1 MNSYFQ
7 CFSIFFVFLLASNV
21 LGDEQFPEKGVTEK
35 SDRLLSAH
43 AKSIPNIITERS
55 PYLPDFSYAGYKNGN
70 ISLPSIDGKIF
81 NVTDYGAIADD
92 GKDDSESVLKAIE
105 AAKAFDG
112 PVVVKFPSGRFI
124 LSEILYIDRSDFAI
138 QGVGLETTLFY
149 PRPMRFL
156 DTPPQ
161 LLELSEYLILNNK
174 RQRERANNID
184 LPFSL
189 YAWTGGYLWA
199 RVPGARGKAYL
210 KEYDRP
216 PDVLANVI
224 EGVRGKLS
232 VKVDDVGRL
241 RVGDVIKLEWYNV
254 EGRNSS
260 LLKELYGDPTRFST
274 IGSHHWTNA
283 NRALV
288 TQVTKILSM
297 DGDQLQLADPLLI
310 DANRDWK
317 PKLVRWEHLEN
328 VSLSDFTMEFPN
340 GVYIAHHVEEG
351 YNGIYL
357 EGVYDGFVRN
367 IEIINADSG
376 ILTDDIANVTL
387 EDITTSGPHR
397 AHYTVHMGSVYNV
410 LAKRVRVE
418 NTAEHPLSFNT
429 YAVKSVYKDCEV
441 LSYPILDQHSGAN
454 HQNLFDNIRVHLPFL
469 DEDRTYPLFGGGGA
483 SYWKP
488 SHGRFS
494 TLYNIEVV
502 TREEPHT
509 DNVVTLKGPRD
520 GVQSRLIGIYGNSPL
535 EIQYGPD
542 AHMEQINQ
550 KPRYT
555 SLYDLQLKERQK

>member
-7 CFSIFFVFLLASNV
+7 CFSIFFVFLLASN
-21 LGDEQFPEKGVTEK
+21 LSGDEQFSVRGLTEK
-35 SDRLLSAH
+35 SDRLPLAQATSL
-43 AKSIPNIITERS
+43 PNIITDS
-55 PYLPDFSYAGYKNGN
+55 APYIPDFSYAGYKNGN
-70 ISLPSIDGKIF
+70 ISLPSVDGKIF
-81 NVTDYGAIADD
+81 NVTDYGAVADD
-92 GKDDSESVLKAIE
+92 GKDDSKSVLKALE

-112 PVVVKFPSGRFI
+112 PVVVKFPPGRFI

-138 QGVGLETTLFY
+138 QGDGLETTLFY
-149 PRPMRFL
+149 PRPLRL
-156 DTPPQ
+156 LETPPQ
-161 LLELSEYLILNNK
+161 LTELSEYLIVNDK
-174 RQRERANNID
+174 RQRERVNNID

-216 PDVLANVI
+216 SEVLANVI
-224 EGVRGKLS
+224 GGFRGTLS
-232 VKVDDVGRL
+232 VKVDDVRRL
-241 RVGDVIKLEWYNV
+241 RVGDVVKLEWYNV
-254 EGRNSS
+254 EGENSS
-260 LLKELYGDPTRFST
+260 LLRELYGDPARFST
-274 IGSHHWTNA
+274 IGSHHWSNP

-288 TQVTKILSM
+288 TQVTKILSL

-310 DANRDWK
+310 DANGDWK
-317 PKLVRWEHLEN
+317 PKLVRWEYLEH
-328 VSLSDFTMEFPN
+328 VSLSDFTLEFPN

-376 ILTDDIANVTL
+376 ILTDDVANVTL
-387 EDITTSGPHR
+387 EDITTSGLHR

-469 DEDRTYPLFGGGGA
+469 DEDLTYPLFGGGGA

-502 TREEPHT
+502 TREEPHI
-509 DNVVTLKGPRD
+509 NNIVTLKGPRD
-520 GVQSRLIGIYGNSPL
+520 GVQSRLIGIHGTSPL
-535 EIQYGPD
+535 KIQYGPD